1 MAKGGGG
8 DEGEVGCVD
17 GVVEGGVG
25 GGFGEGEGEEGVERE
40 GGEWDWGVVIMTLYF
55 LMYIII

>member
-1 MAKGGGG
+1 MEGGVLAKGGGG

-17 GVVEGGVG
+17 GVVEGGAG
-25 GGFGEGEGEEGVERE
+25 GGVGEGEGKEGVE

-55 LMYIII
+55 

>member
-1 MAKGGGG
+1 MAEGGGG

-25 GGFGEGEGEEGVERE
+25 GGVGEGEGEERVEGE
-40 GGEWDWGVVIMTLYF
+40 GGEWDWGSVIMTLYF
-55 LMYIII
+55 